1 MKTTRNAIKFIKQ
14 HADYII
20 VNEIK
25 RYSVPVAFVSKYVED
40 AKYDGSI
47 LHNFENKAMLDFVDS
62 RSGESVFRI
71 CINPEDSS
79 YDEEWVIDN

>member
-14 HADYII
+14 STDYII

-25 RYSVPVAFVSKYVED
+25 RYSVPVEFVSKYVED

-47 LHNFENKAMLDFVDS
+47 VHNFEHKAMLDFVDS

-71 CINPEDSS
+71 CVNPEDR
-79 YDEEWVIDN
+79 YDEEWVVDN